1 MTTAFLPLLEAST
14 KHHHGY
20 SGCVINIC
28 SISGI
33 VKTAQHHFAYNASKA
48 ALIHLTKMLG
58 WEIASNKI
66 KVRVNSIAPGV
77 FPSEMTASGESDDL
91 QKSHI
96 PKEKFEGK
104 VPADRPGSDKDM
116 AQGML
121 FVAAN
126 QYLNGQ
132 TIVID
137 GGYVLQHGSA
147 SSG

>member
-1 MTTAFLPLLEAST
+1 MTTAFLPLLQAASE
-14 KHHHGY
+14 HQHGY

-48 ALIHLTKMLG
+48 AVIHLTKMLG
-58 WEIASNKI
+58 WEIASNGLKI
-66 KVRVNSIAPGV
+66 RVNSIAPGV
-77 FPSEMTASGESDDL
+77 FPSEMTQGESGPN
-91 QKSHI
+91 QKSEL
-96 PKEKFEGK
+96 PKEDFEGK
-104 VPADRPGSDKDM
+104 VPAARPGNDRDM
-116 AQGML
+116 GNGML

-137 GGYVLQHGSA
+137 GGYVLKAGTA
-147 SSG
+147 